1 MSAGGSR
8 LPKDKSQKAAQR
20 RTGASPAAFLFP
32 FLFVGLWHAAASIA
46 GNETT
51 FPSPLTVGQIIVAEA
66 GSGALFIHVGVT
78 LARVAAAFVI
88 AMAAG
93 CAIGLWMGRNEGVNR
108 WGDPWLVFFLNLP
121 ALVTIVL
128 CYIWIG
134 LTEAAAITAVAINK
148 IPMVAVMMREG
159 ARTLDP
165 ALNDMARIFRM
176 GPGARFAHIVVPQ
189 LAPHFAAAG
198 RAGMALIWK
207 IVLVVELL
215 GASTG
220 VGFQIHTYFQLFD
233 VGAVLAYALSFI
245 VVMLAVE
252 YLVLQPWER
261 HASRWRNA
269 G

>member
-1 MSAGGSR
+1 M
-8 LPKDKSQKAAQR
+8 PKRSNSG
-20 RTGASPAAFLFP
+20 GASVLSRTSTAAFLFP
-32 FLFVGLWHAAASIA
+32 FLFVGLWHVAAALA

-51 FPSPLTVGQIIVAEA
+51 FPSPLTVGKIILAEA
-66 GSGALFIHVGVT
+66 RSGALFIHVGAT

-93 CAIGLWMGRNEGVNR
+93 CAIGLWMGRNRGINR
-108 WGDPWLVFFLNLP
+108 WGDPWLVFFLNMP

-134 LTEAAAITAVAINK
+134 LTETAAIAAVAINK

-165 ALNDMARIFRM
+165 GLNDMARVFRM
-176 GPGARFAHIVVPQ
+176 TPGARLTHVVIPQ
-189 LAPHFAAAG
+189 LAPHFASAG
-198 RAGMALIWK
+198 RAGIALIWK

-245 VVMLAVE
+245 AVMLIVE
-252 YLVLQPWER
+252 YLILQPWER